1 MRLPFQGGEI
11 SKKCGKD
18 DPEIAQNNFKSI
30 FMTDKKIKHV
40 DVTVDLP
47 VKLIERLE
55 RRFEKKELIDKFVA
69 GAVNKYLENGK
80 KANDG
85 IDRFIAEAIEEAL

>member
-1 MRLPFQGGEI
+1 MRSPFQGEEI

-30 FMTDKKIKHV
+30 FMTDKKIKYV

-47 VKLIERLE
+47 VKLIESLE
-55 RRFEKKELIDKFVA
+55 RRFEKKELIDKFGRLIA
-69 GAVNKYLENGK
+69 GEKGFA
-80 KANDG
+80 
-85 IDRFIAEAIEEAL
+85 DRRGGW